1 MDYTTI
7 IHLKSRSIIAD
18 KYKEGI
24 QMITQIKQYLRHS
37 EQTLNNSLEE
47 AEGYNDVS
55 EANIDAALAGL
66 RRVLDTVDNV
76 N

>member
-7 IHLKSRSIIAD
+7 KHLKSRSIIAD

-24 QMITQIKQYLRHS
+24 QMITRIKQYIRHS

-66 RRVLDTVDNV
+66 RHVLDTVDNV